1 MSDNKLLAENTIRRF
16 MKLANVDTFTDTFLS
31 EAMHGAKHA
40 GTKKPHDDKDPK
52 KEGIEE
58 ENDENLEEM
67 GGKTYE
73 KDEDRQKEEDLEE
86 GGVYGKHSGE
96 KDDDKLEEEFDL
108 DEEIESLYEE
118 EDEEGEEGEE
128 DMARDAGAMAAAA
141 PGAADL
147 SLSEEEA
154 QVIIDLGKRLQ
165 EAMAGAE
172 PEGEG
177 EAMAGMDDMGGEAGA
192 DDMGDMGGME
202 DEEEALAESTDDLVQ
217 EVLKRV
223 TKRLVAAKLGK

>member
-16 MKLANVDTFTDTFLS
+16 MKLANVDTFTDSFLS
-31 EAMHGAKHA
+31 EAMKGAKHS
-40 GTKKPHDDKDPK
+40 GTKSHDDKDPK

-58 ENDENLEEM
+58 ENDDNLEEM

-73 KDEDRQKEEDLEE
+73 KDEDKLEEEELEE
-86 GGVYGKHSGE
+86 GGVYAKHYGE
-96 KDDDKLEEEFDL
+96 KDEDKLEEEFDL

-128 DMARDAGAMAAAA
+128 GMAGDAGAMAAAA

-172 PEGEG
+172 PEGED
-177 EAMAGMDDMGGEAGA
+177 EATAGMDDMGGEAGA

-202 DEEEALAESTDDLVQ
+202 DEEEALAESTDALVQ

-223 TKRLVAAKLGK
+223 TKSLVAAKLGK